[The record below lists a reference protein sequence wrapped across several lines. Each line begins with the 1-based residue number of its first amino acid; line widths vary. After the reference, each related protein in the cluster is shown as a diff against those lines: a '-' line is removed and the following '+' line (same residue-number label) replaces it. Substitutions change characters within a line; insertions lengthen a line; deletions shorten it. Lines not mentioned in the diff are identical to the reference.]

1 MDQTD
6 LDTKYA
12 LAGQIQRNKSNI
24 VVATLLKNEETQ
36 KNDLI
41 YIELYCQSTPFLLL
55 LLLLFYL
62 LK

>member
-36 KNDLI
+36 KNYLI